1 MERKI
6 RVFKRSFQI
15 ECGYNETLMNQ
26 MDIRQYKSDIYTL
39 HPEKVFSSK
48 MKMEKIKR
56 KKITKR
62 IVGLPQELQKRI
74 YFITMRKYWRAKT
87 LSTSLRPF
95 WCDYKLYL
103 DNELKKSVIDNVHFM
118 HLEFNTLPENKEFIP
133 GCQCPSC
140 KKHSTNLS
148 PESKTDL
155 YDELLGTDL
164 NAFNRIVHCHD
175 LIPNKW
181 NQYEKIYGD
190 LLNHT
195 ITIIFDPLRDMFEDK
210 LMESPIDSPIYF
222 SNELSNS
229 LIQI

>member
-6 RVFKRSFQI
+6 RVFKRSFKT

-26 MDIRQYKSDIYTL
+26 MDIRQFKSDIYTL
-39 HPEKVFSSK
+39 HPELKIFSSK
-48 MKMEKIKR
+48 MKIEKIKR
-56 KKITKR
+56 KRITKR
-62 IVGLPQELQKRI
+62 IVGLPQEIQKKI
-74 YFITMRKYWRAKT
+74 YFITMREYWKAHT
-87 LSTSLRPF
+87 LSTSLRPI
-95 WCDYKLYL
+95 WCDYKVYL

-164 NAFNRIVHCHD
+164 TVFERMVHCYD
-175 LIPNKW
+175 FIPNKW
-181 NQYEKIYGD
+181 NQYEKFYGD
-190 LLNHT
+190 ALNST
-195 ITIIFDPLRDMFEDK
+195 RTVIFDPRRDMFEDK
-210 LMESPIDSPIYF
+210 LTESPIDSPIYF
-222 SNELSNS
+222 SNEVSHT
-229 LIQI
+229 